1 MAKRSIDENIYNQM
15 LCDEGVFYPMIFCGN
30 EQDGFSVFMP
40 IRDDNDDISAGYG
53 ISFTKAYE
61 VAREYLVMYRMQYG
75 KFPKYVNPYRI
86 DIDLQQRPG
95 DGPFFSVRH
104 SSPSLSS
111 ASSVRPA
118 ASLASLNNAAL

>member
-1 MAKRSIDENIYNQM
+1 M

-86 DIDLQQRPG
+86 DIDEDEFVVMVKIYP
-95 DGPFFSVRH
+95 
-104 SSPSLSS
+104 
-111 ASSVRPA
+111 
-118 ASLASLNNAAL
+118 

>member
-86 DIDLQQRPG
+86 DIDE
-95 DGPFFSVRH
+95 DEFV
-104 SSPSLSS
+104 
-111 ASSVRPA
+111 VMVKIYT
-118 ASLASLNNAAL
+118 